1 MSSPSDQVVFAEAIA
16 PQDNTVL
23 FQEKKWTSITDSSS
37 NGGVFNGQIGFDLNT
52 LSSQNQWTDLS
63 QAVISWPVKFTVKSV
78 GGVTLASQFSD
89 YTATIKNGFHNMV
102 DSVQITLGGST
113 LQSSQIFENI
123 NTTFKMLTEWSS
135 DEYKKF
141 GPSLGL
147 SLDDFQLA
155 PDGTATAYS
164 GLDNVA
170 LSSIADNR
178 GVFYGVDRNPGLK
191 ERLNFLNSSTSASS
205 AATQIL
211 GNNAATLGKGRVL
224 GAAVGA
230 VAAGNDVF
238 VGFALATIRLKDIS
252 DVCSKLPLMKS
263 MKGFIYVNYN
273 ASTTTFTST
282 GTNGLPTAGTVSSSS
297 LYGRCQPG
305 NLNIGIAPA
314 GQYTFTCEVSG
325 VKSTTLNLGSSTS
338 PAPTFNN
345 ARLYAP
351 YYIANP
357 EIDRVLSVKK
367 TIRFHERFT
376 TSFNIAANDNIN
388 LTISPG
394 ITNPKRVILY
404 PFNTKGAAAPFDK
417 YLDNPLLSPWDS
429 VPSTT
434 SPFAALQNLQLT
446 VGGKQMWQSPL
457 SMDYEQFLQETSQ
470 RGLDGSM
477 VSETTSNGILNQRLW
492 NQMYR
497 YYTCDVSRRM
507 GADDGASKA
516 VQLSATNA
524 TGAPMTVIAMVLYER
539 EIVVDTAMGQI
550 TQSM

>member
-1 MSSPSDQVVFAEAIA
+1 MSSSSDQVVFAESIA
-16 PQDNTVL
+16 PQDSTNL
-23 FQEKKWTSITDSSS
+23 FQEKKWTNIVDSSS
-37 NGGVFNGQIGFDLNT
+37 NGGVFNGQIQFDLNT
-52 LSSQNQWTDLS
+52 LSSQNQWSDLS
-63 QAVISWPVKFTVKSV
+63 QAIIQFPVKFSVKSTISTTNTAANSAF
-78 GGVTLASQFSD
+78 GD
-89 YTATIKNGFHNMV
+89 YSATIKNGFHNFV
-102 DSVQITLGGST
+102 DSVQITLGGT
-113 LQSSQIFENI
+113 TVQSSQIFENI
-123 NTTFKMLTEWSS
+123 NTTFKMLTDWSS

-147 SLDDFQLA
+147 GLDDFQITSDA
-155 PDGTATAYS
+155 SASAYG

-170 LSSIADNR
+170 LSTITNAR
-178 GVFYGVDRNPGLK
+178 GVHYPIDRNPGLK
-191 ERLNFLNSSTSASS
+191 ERLNFLNSSTTSTS
-205 AATQIL
+205 AATTIL
-211 GNNAATLGKGRVL
+211 GNNAAPLGKSRVQ
-224 GAAVGA
+224 GSSIT
-230 VAAGNDVF
+230 AGTINPGQDLF

-252 DVCSKLPLMKS
+252 DICSKLPLMKQ
-263 MKGFIYVNYN
+263 MKGFVYVNYN
-273 ASTTTFTST
+273 AAQTAFTGASA
-282 GTNGLPTAGTVSSSS
+282 LPTSGLASSS

-305 NLNIGIAPA
+305 SLNAFTVTSMPLL
-314 GQYTFTCEVSG
+314 FTCEVSG
-325 VKSTTLNLGSSTS
+325 VKSTTIPG
-338 PAPTFNN
+338 PAPAFNN
-345 ARLYAP
+345 ARLFCP
-351 YYIANP
+351 YYVASP
-357 EIDRVLSVKK
+357 EVDRALSMKK

-376 TSFNIAANDNIN
+376 TSFSIAANDNVN

-404 PFNTKGAAAPFDK
+404 PISTRGATGDLAT

-446 VGGKQMWQSPL
+446 VGGKQMWQSPV

-539 EIVVDTAMGQI
+539 EIIVDTAMGQI